1 MTDRGP
7 QSGTGL
13 YAAMLGILVLASF
26 FAVLG
31 NAPLFDVDEGAFSEA
46 TREMAASGNYLT
58 TYLNGAPRFDKPVL
72 IYWMQLLSI
81 KTFGL
86 NEFGLRFPSALFAG
100 GWAMAMFFF
109 ARREFS
115 QREAFLGSAM
125 LVLSLQVTIIAKAAI
140 ADALLNFFLALTM
153 LASCDIT
160 GQAPAGCC
168 LSLLQPWGSACSQRG
183 LSHFL
188 YPLPSPFSS
197 ICRNFD

>member
-153 LASCDIT
+153 LAIMRHYRT
-160 GQAPAGCC
+160 G
-168 LSLLQPWGSACSQRG
+168 SSRMLLVAFAAMGFGMLTKGPIA
-183 LSHFL
+183 LLIPIAVTFL
-188 YPLPSPFSS
+188 FNLQGA
-197 ICRNFD
+197 